1 MPFIFRRCAMRV
13 SIGIVLVCAV
23 VAGAFSQDLRIR
35 VSPEFLYSFNDSV
48 QGGIGAF
55 GHGAGATLGVDT
67 DAFRFVTP
75 YGGVSARFISPPTSA
90 LDASL
95 FLASGG
101 TGVRFFAFPIP
112 RLKVSGS
119 IGGGAYVGSYSSGS
133 ESVLTGNMFWE
144 IGGQAGFRVT
154 PSLTIIG
161 GVSYLDL
168 RTETDTFYNGLSF
181 SVGADIGLGMGSVLG
196 RATIEEAES
205 TPVLPIL
212 SADYARQA
220 FGSLTIKNA
229 ETAEMRDIEVWFEV
243 DGYTSGPLLCGS
255 VAYLPKRGVATV
267 PLVAGFSDAVMDVT
281 EDLRVSGQ
289 VRIVY
294 DLLGEERV
302 STAETT
308 VTILH
313 RNSLQWTEER
323 MLAAFVSPN
332 DPAVLE
338 LSKYM
343 AGIVRANAL
352 SEIDPN
358 LQYALGL
365 FEGFRLLG
373 LSWGPDPQ
381 TPFVQTHASPD
392 AIDYV
397 QYPYQTLAYRGGDSD
412 DLAVVYA
419 AALESIGVPSA
430 LIVTSDE
437 VLVAF
442 QMSRNAEATRGMFLN
457 ADDFLFIDD
466 HAWVPVR
473 MSMLRE
479 GFLQA
484 WNGGAGVAAADAAFG
499 DRLFTVADA
508 WASYPPPG
516 VPDVSA
522 DTEKPGEAQLVNA
535 FSNVVNLV
543 VLREVTPRVAALRE
557 SFGEDGG
564 NGRQRNF
571 LGITYARYG
580 MYQEALTEF
589 QAALELGYGRATVNT
604 GNVAYLL
611 GDYEAAVQWYTT
623 AVERS
628 PDDSLALI
636 GLARA
641 LYELD
646 RFDEADEYFQMATDV
661 QPSLGD
667 RYSYLS
673 ARLTGSEA
681 RASAA
686 TERSGDMLWNE

>member
-1 MPFIFRRCAMRV
+1 MPFTDRRRSVRVILVVMMLLACAATA
-13 SIGIVLVCAV
+13 SA
-23 VAGAFSQDLRIR
+23 QDLRIR
-35 VSPEFLYSFNDSV
+35 VSPEFVYSFNDTAEA
-48 QGGIGAF
+48 AF

-75 YGGVSARFISPPTSA
+75 YGGVSARYILPSTRE

-95 FLASGG
+95 FLASGA
-101 TGVRFFAFPIP
+101 TGIRFFGFPVP
-112 RLKVSGS
+112 RLKLSGS
-119 IGGGAYVGSYSSGS
+119 LGGGAYVGSYSNAANPDN
-133 ESVLTGNMFWE
+133 VMTGNLFWE
-144 IGGQAGFRVT
+144 VGGQAGFRVS
-154 PSLTIIG
+154 PSLTITTG
-161 GVSYLDL
+161 LSYLDL
-168 RTETDTFYNGLSF
+168 RTETDTFYNGLSI
-181 SVGADIGLGMGSVLG
+181 SVGADIGLGTGSVQG
-196 RATIEEAES
+196 RASLEDVES
-205 TPVLPIL
+205 APVLPIL
-212 SADYARQA
+212 SGDYVDQP
-220 FGSLTIKNA
+220 FGSVAIRND
-229 ETAEMRDIEVWFEV
+229 ESAEMRNVRVWFQV
-243 DGYTSGPLLCGS
+243 DGYTSGPVLCGTIP
-255 VAYLPKRGVATV
+255 YLAKRGVATM
-267 PLVAGFSDAVMDVT
+267 PLVAGFSEAVMGVT
-281 EDLRVSGQ
+281 EDLRVSGE

-294 DLLGEERV
+294 DLLGEERT
-302 STAETT
+302 STSETT

-313 RNSLQWTEER
+313 RNSMQWTEDQI
-323 MLAAFVSPN
+323 LAAFVSPN

-352 SEIDPN
+352 TEIDPN

-381 TPFVQTHASPD
+381 TPFAQTHRSPETV
-392 AIDYV
+392 DYV

-419 AALESIGVPSA
+419 AALESIGVPA
-430 LIVTSDE
+430 GILVTDDE

-442 QMSRNAEATRGMFLN
+442 QMSRSAEATRGMFLDE
-457 ADDFLFIDD
+457 ADFLFIDD
-466 HAWVPVR
+466 TAWVPVR

-484 WNGGAGVAAADAAFG
+484 WNGGVTVVAEDSGAA
-499 DRLFTVADA
+499 DRLFTIAEA
-508 WASYPPPG
+508 WAAFPPPG
-516 VPDVSA
+516 VPDVTA
-522 DTEKPGEAQLVNA
+522 ETEKPGEEQLVNA

-557 SFGEDGG
+557 SFGPDGG

-580 MYQEALTEF
+580 MYEQALEEF
-589 QAALELGYGRATVNT
+589 QAALELGYGRAAVNT

-611 GDYEAAVQWYTT
+611 GDYEAAVQWYRT

-646 RFDEADEYFQMATDV
+646 RFDEADEYFRTATDV

-673 ARLTGSEA
+673 ARLTGSQA

-686 TERSGDMLWNE
+686 AERSGDMLWNE